1 MLCHLY
7 IEMLKGRDW
16 RPAFE
21 FLKKYA
27 SLVAPIDNINTSVSH
42 KINGSTVIL
51 SDETSQQ
58 QQQNQ
63 QNLSNGNSQINFL
76 TDPEVTLPNDDNQD
90 TQLRESFKELIH
102 ILSTITR
109 IQDIETQSIVATF
122 RSCKFQLKLS
132 QKSINTLK
140 KYLAQNGHVIILQI
154 IQVWFHIEI
163 NEAELLPSDDEEESS
178 SDDADE
184 TNNEHEISNFD
195 EIFDEMKQEQNNYQ
209 TSSANL
215 NQSKQL
221 VGAQKIED
229 FRSSTKIQDDS
240 RLQRQPPINSH
251 KPIVFEPKLY
261 SFEAISTRYS
271 ALTELVESY
280 EKVESTNPLRVL
292 NIQTNNNN
300 RLCSASIDGSECHVA
315 AGFDNSI
322 INLWTLKKSVYYGRK
337 PYLSIADR
345 ACEWS
350 IENCDPHEIY
360 SSSDEDEIIVSRF
373 KRKTTKRTRWKNFM
387 EKQCSQ
393 NKL

>member
-1 MLCHLY
+1 
-7 IEMLKGRDW
+7 MLKGRDW

-27 SLVAPIDNINTSVSH
+27 SLVAPVDNINTSVSH
-42 KINGSTVIL
+42 KINGSTVVSHL
-51 SDETSQQ
+51 SDETLPQQ
-58 QQQNQ
+58 Q

-76 TDPEVTLPNDDNQD
+76 AEPNVTLLPNDENHD
-90 TQLRESFKELIH
+90 TRLRESFKELIQ
-102 ILSTITR
+102 ILSTVTR

-132 QKSINTLK
+132 QKSIDILK

-154 IQVWFHIEI
+154 IHVWFHIEI
-163 NEAELLPSDDEEESS
+163 NETELLPSDNEEESS
-178 SDDADE
+178 SDDIEE
-184 TNNEHEISNFD
+184 TNYDHENSNIN

-215 NQSKQL
+215 SLSSNQL
-221 VGAQKIED
+221 IGVQKMED
-229 FRSSTKIQDDS
+229 FKSGSKIQDDS
-240 RLQRQPPINSH
+240 RGQRQTPPSINSQ

-261 SFEAISTRYS
+261 SFETISARYS

-280 EKVESTNPLRVL
+280 ENVKNTNPLRVL
-292 NIQTNNNN
+292 NIHTNNNN
-300 RLCSASIDGSECHVA
+300 RLCSASIDESECHVA

-337 PYLSIADR
+337 PYLSIADK

-360 SSSDEDEIIVSRF
+360 SSSDEDEIIVNRF

-387 EKQCSQ
+387 EKRCSQ